1 MDHKDDIITTI
12 RPIGRWEVLN
22 FRQILAFR
30 DLLFAFG
37 TRDIKLRYRQTVLGV
52 AWVLLQPLLG
62 SVVMSF
68 VFNRVANL
76 QAPDGLPYFLFSYAG
91 LVGWNLFNSTLT
103 KAAGSLVLNT
113 SLVSKVYFP
122 KVLVPLSS
130 AFSSLVDFAVAFG
143 LLLVMLPFFG
153 VGVSWQIL
161 LTPVWMFFLLLASLG
176 IGLYSSALM
185 VSYRDVQYVLPVLM
199 NLVYFATPIAYS
211 LEAVPQSL
219 KMIISANPLTGL
231 LEGLRWSL
239 LGVGQLNTGATVY
252 GILASILM
260 FVLGALLFGRVE
272 RRFADVI

>member
-1 MDHKDDIITTI
+1 MNHKEEVITTI

-22 FRQILAFR
+22 FRQILAFH
-30 DLLFAFG
+30 DLLVAFG
-37 TRDIKLRYRQTVLGV
+37 MRDIKLRYRQTALGV
-52 AWVLLQPLLG
+52 TWVLLQPLLG

-91 LVGWNLFNSTLT
+91 LVGWNLFNSTLI

-113 SLVSKVYFP
+113 ALVSKVYFP

-130 AFSSLVDFAVAFG
+130 AFSSLVDFAVAFS
-143 LLLVMLPFFG
+143 LLLLMLPFFG
-153 VGVSWQIL
+153 VGITWQIL
-161 LTPVWMFFLLLASLG
+161 LTPVWMFFLLLSSLG

-219 KMIISANPLTGL
+219 KMIIAINPLTGL

-239 LGVGQLNTGATVY
+239 LGVGRLDTVATVY
-252 GILASILM
+252 GIGASIMM
-260 FVLGALLFGRVE
+260 FVIGALLFGRVE

>member
-1 MDHKDDIITTI
+1 MDHKDEIITTI

-30 DLLFAFG
+30 DLLLAFG
-37 TRDIKLRYRQTVLGV
+37 MRDIKLRYRQTALGV
-52 AWVLLQPLLG
+52 AWVLLQPLLA

-76 QAPDGLPYFLFSYAG
+76 QAPAGLPYFLFSYAG
-91 LVGWNLFNSTLT
+91 MVGWNLFNSTLT

-113 SLVSKVYFP
+113 ALVSKVFFP

-130 AFSSLVDFAVAFG
+130 AFSSLVDFAVALA
-143 LLLVMLPFFG
+143 LLLIMLPIFG
-153 VGVSWQIL
+153 VGISWQIL
-161 LTPVWMFFLLLASLG
+161 LAPVWMFFLLLASLG

-185 VSYRDVQYVLPVLM
+185 VSYRDVQYMLPVIT
-199 NLVYFATPIAYS
+199 NLVFYATPIAYA
-211 LEAVPQSL
+211 LDAVPTSL
-219 KMIISANPLTGL
+219 RTIIAINPLTGL

-239 LGVGQLNTGATVY
+239 LGVGQLNVAATIYSLVVSV
-252 GILASILM
+252 LV
-260 FVLGALLFGRVE
+260 FVMGALLFGRVE

>member
-1 MDHKDDIITTI
+1 MDHKEEVITTI

-30 DLLFAFG
+30 DLLVAFG
-37 TRDIKLRYRQTVLGV
+37 MRDIKLRYRQTALGV
-52 AWVLLQPLLG
+52 AWVLLQPLLA

-76 QAPDGLPYFLFSYAG
+76 QAPGGLPYFLFSYAG
-91 LVGWNLFNSTLT
+91 MVGWNLFNSTLI

-113 SLVSKVYFP
+113 ALVSKVYFP

-130 AFSSLVDFAVAFG
+130 GFSSLVDFAVAFT
-143 LLLVMLPFFG
+143 LLLIMLPFFG
-153 VGVSWQIL
+153 VGLSWQIL
-161 LTPVWMFFLLLASLG
+161 LVPVWMFFLLLASLG

-199 NLVYFATPIAYS
+199 NLVFYATPIAYALNSVPES
-211 LEAVPQSL
+211 LRLVIA
-219 KMIISANPLTGL
+219 INPLAGL
-231 LEGLRWSL
+231 LDGLRWSL
-239 LGVGQLNTGATVY
+239 LGVGQLNAAATIY
-252 GILASILM
+252 SIVVSVGV
-260 FVLGALLFGRVE
+260 FVMGSLLFGRVE

>member
-1 MDHKDDIITTI
+1 MDHKEEVITTI

-30 DLLFAFG
+30 DLLVAFG
-37 TRDIKLRYRQTVLGV
+37 MRDIKLRYRQTALGIT
-52 AWVLLQPLLG
+52 WVLLQPLLG

-91 LVGWNLFNSTLT
+91 LVGWNLFNSTLI

-113 SLVSKVYFP
+113 ALVSKVYFP

-130 AFSSLVDFAVAFG
+130 AFSSLVDFAVAFS
-143 LLLVMLPFFG
+143 LLLIMLPFFG
-153 VGVSWQIL
+153 VGITWQIL
-161 LTPVWMFFLLLASLG
+161 LTPVWMFFLLLSSLG

-211 LEAVPQSL
+211 LQAVPESL
-219 KMIISANPLTGL
+219 KMIIAINPLTGL

-239 LGVGQLNTGATVY
+239 LGVGQLNTVATVY
-252 GILASILM
+252 GIAASVLM
-260 FVLGALLFGRVE
+260 FVFGSLLFGRVE